1 LTKNPENAEEAARL
15 AGKFKG
21 VIFPRWSEKVEYD
34 WADPNFRELWIADEN
49 PICRWEEIRPAT
61 ADFAGERLV
70 AEPANPDLI
79 AGTFEREGRT
89 IFVVSNPTTN
99 AWRGSFQLAGADGVE
114 FETGRWTALD
124 PKTGAVETFATDD
137 GAFPAELAGRRTLI
151 FVSPVK
157 K

>member
-1 LTKNPENAEEAARL
+1 MDCSPPGFSVHGILQARIL
-15 AGKFKG
+15 EWVFIPFSR
-21 VIFPRWSEKVEYD
+21 VSS
-34 WADPNFRELWIADEN
+34 
-49 PICRWEEIRPAT
+49 IRPAT

-70 AEPANPDLI
+70 AEPANPDVI
-79 AGTFEREGRT
+79 AGTFVREGRT

-99 AWRGSFQLAGADGVE
+99 DWRGSFRLAGADGGDFASE
-114 FETGRWTALD
+114 RWTALD